1 MVPAE
6 HIASCILV
14 LRGQKVMLDA
24 DLADLYA
31 VPTGALIQA
40 VKRNPQ
46 RFPLDF
52 MFQLTEQ
59 EVSGLKSQSVISNS
73 RQPRGRG
80 GRRSAPYAF
89 SEQGV
94 AMLSSVLR
102 STRAI
107 AVNIAIMRAF
117 VRLRELAAA
126 STELGKKLDELERR
140 VAGHD
145 EAIASIIGAIRE
157 LAAPSPATRR
167 RIGFV

>member
-24 DLADLYA
+24 DLSELYGVA
-31 VPTGALIQA
+31 TKALIQA
-40 VKRNPQ
+40 VRRNPE
-46 RFPLDF
+46 RFPQDF
-52 MFQLTEQ
+52 MFQLTYQ
-59 EVSGLKSQSVISNS
+59 EVANLRSQIVTSSSN
-73 RQPRGRG
+73 RKTAWG
-80 GRRSAPYAF
+80 GRRSLPYAF

-102 STRAI
+102 SARAI

-117 VRLRELAAA
+117 VRLREFAAA
-126 STELGKKLDELERR
+126 NKDLGRKLDELERR
-140 VAGHD
+140 IVGHD
-145 EAIASIIGAIRE
+145 ETIVGIVRAIRE
-157 LAAPSPATRR
+157 LAGPSPSTKR